1 MNNNSNNNLQ
11 TFSHLLESHLHSVIP
26 NTESVTI
33 QSVIKEGCLMI
44 LAQHPAHTDVVP
56 DTEQVFQV
64 LEQLIQSE
72 KPPFS
77 TDIKLYVRLEGEKRP
92 YAFHKFYINLPI
104 TQKEREGVSETTF
117 NPDYEIITNES
128 INSFF
133 DDDDDEIEYNQHH
146 QNIIDPPHQPVTN
159 EDNIAENTA
168 INKEKKSAKLPIIV
182 ALASVGLIAFL
193 GGLYALSRPCVVG
206 TCTAISEAESLSQKY
221 NSMLQQ
227 KTSFKDIMQAKK
239 QLENSIKILKKI
251 PFWSNNY
258 NQAQKKLPDYQG
270 QLNRINQLI
279 TALTKADLAG
289 QKALNP
295 PHTEAQW
302 QEIQKLW
309 LETIQALGKIPKS
322 SEVYQLAQQKQ
333 KAYKINLS
341 AINKRIAT
349 EKKANKSLEQAKEA
363 GKKADVRQ
371 GVADSLAHWQ
381 LVYASW
387 QTAVNKLGE
396 IPPGTTAYQEA
407 QKLLKEYQ
415 EKLITGRD
423 RTTREQFGS
432 NTYKQG
438 LLLAQKAKNYQ
449 IGNQWSLAVYSWRT
463 ALNYVKQVPPDTFYD
478 SKAKQLINSYTQAL
492 KLAETQLKLANTA
505 QQVRGDLM
513 FVCAGRPQICNYAIS
528 RTLIKVRLTESYVQ
542 TIQKTA
548 ITAKIRGDANSQKVL
563 YNHISA
569 IGEALKTI
577 SKNSGIRL
585 EVYTPDGILREV
597 YNPQTPN

>member
-1 MNNNSNNNLQ
+1 
-11 TFSHLLESHLHSVIP
+11 
-26 NTESVTI
+26 
-33 QSVIKEGCLMI
+33 
-44 LAQHPAHTDVVP
+44 
-56 DTEQVFQV
+56 
-64 LEQLIQSE
+64 
-72 KPPFS
+72 
-77 TDIKLYVRLEGEKRP
+77 
-92 YAFHKFYINLPI
+92 
-104 TQKEREGVSETTF
+104 
-117 NPDYEIITNES
+117 
-128 INSFF
+128 
-133 DDDDDEIEYNQHH
+133 
-146 QNIIDPPHQPVTN
+146 
-159 EDNIAENTA
+159 
-168 INKEKKSAKLPIIV
+168 
-182 ALASVGLIAFL
+182 
-193 GGLYALSRPCVVG
+193 
-206 TCTAISEAESLSQKY
+206 
-221 NSMLQQ
+221 
-227 KTSFKDIMQAKK
+227 
-239 QLENSIKILKKI
+239 KKI

-289 QKALNP
+289 QKSLNP

-302 QEIQKLW
+302 QEIKKLW
-309 LETIQALGKIPKS
+309 LETIQALGKIPKN

-341 AINKRIAT
+341 AVNKRIAT
-349 EKKANKSLEQAKEA
+349 EKKANKSLQLAQEA
-363 GKKADVRQ
+363 AKKADVRQ
-371 GVADSLAHWQ
+371 GVAESLAHWQ

-407 QKLLKEYQ
+407 QKLLKDYQ
-415 EKLITGRD
+415 EKLIVGRD

-449 IGNQWSLAVYSWRT
+449 VLNQWSLAVYSWRT
-463 ALNYVKQVPPDTFYD
+463 ALSYVKQVPQDTFYD
-478 SKAKQLINSYTQAL
+478 SKAKQLVNSYTQAL
-492 KLAETQLKLANTA
+492 KQAETQLKLANTA

-513 FVCAGRPQICNYAIS
+513 FVCAGRPQICTFAIS
-528 RTLIKVRLTESYVQ
+528 RSLIKVRLTASYVQ
-542 TIQKTA
+542 AIQKTA
-548 ITAKIRGDANSQKVL
+548 MAAKIKGDANSQKIA

-597 YNPQTPN
+597 YTPQTPN